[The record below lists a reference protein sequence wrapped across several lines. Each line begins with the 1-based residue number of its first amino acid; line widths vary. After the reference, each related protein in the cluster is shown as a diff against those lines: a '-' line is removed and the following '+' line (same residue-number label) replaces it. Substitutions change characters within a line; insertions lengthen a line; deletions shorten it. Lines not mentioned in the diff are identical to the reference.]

1 MFLELSPLPAF
12 IDWLQR
18 MAFTTDRLQ
27 HSSDLPVAS
36 SALSTDFP
44 LKGKVLRL
52 LAIFKSHKIRLIY
65 FPQRNVYF
73 FLHMGS
79 WFWFT
84 MKISDSAILLSHSPL
99 MTLRHVPLTSAENMH
114 IALQPLAPHP
124 SQLTNRDPT
133 YPSHIPM
140 EISTLLS
147 VCMSIITIGIQK
159 SIITSLILHLFI
171 YSLIQQR
178 LILQTPF
185 TTWLGKLVPQRLKV
199 NEVKL
204 NQKWEMEG
212 REGGKKRT
220 RIPTSEWPTN
230 PRL

>member
-27 HSSDLPVAS
+27 HPSDPPVAS

-73 FLHMGS
+73 FFSTLEVD
-79 WFWFT
+79 FWFT

-99 MTLRHVPLTSAENMH
+99 MTLRDTYHSLVLRTRILLCNHWHHTLLS
-114 IALQPLAPHP
+114 LQTEILPIK
-124 SQLTNRDPT
+124 QIFPT

-140 EISTLLS
+140 EISTLFS

-159 SIITSLILHLFI
+159 SIITSFILHLFI

-178 LILQTPF
+178 LILQSPF
-185 TTWLGKLVPQRLKV
+185 TA
-199 NEVKL
+199 
-204 NQKWEMEG
+204 
-212 REGGKKRT
+212 
-220 RIPTSEWPTN
+220 
-230 PRL
+230 